1 MRSFWGRFV
10 RHALGV
16 GIVLA
21 IIGYVFGKAFL
32 IAHRMYSGG
41 AYNPDNE
48 RVLWQTPIV
57 MAGFGIAMTFGLD
70 LLFQLIRRPAAAKV
84 EPATSDSAV

>member
-1 MRSFWGRFV
+1 MQSFWGRFV
-10 RHALGV
+10 RHALTV

-21 IIGYVFGKAFL
+21 ILGYLLGRAFL

-41 AYNPDNE
+41 AYNPENE

-57 MAGFGIAMTFGLD
+57 MAGIGIAMTFGLD
-70 LLFQLIRRPAAAKV
+70 LLIQLIRKPAAVKV
-84 EPATSDSAV
+84 EPSMPDSAV